1 MCTASNLKGTPSRHR
16 AHKEAKPSLPF
27 TIAGRGGRY
36 LCLHMEKAFILYD
49 LEATCW
55 RTSRPK
61 RVEIIEVGAVKV
73 NENLEIVSEFCA
85 FVRPMMHPI
94 ISKFCTSLTSI
105 RQSDVDHAPQFDEV
119 MEDYEDWM
127 GVGSHEVIPM
137 SWGEFDKRQLNTD
150 AQLHDIRL
158 DWLDA
163 HVCFQKH
170 FGKWKESKN
179 QIGLKNALETESIS
193 WSGTE
198 HRAIDDARN
207 MAELFCKV
215 ARHIPSLNLG

>member
-1 MCTASNLKGTPSRHR
+1 
-16 AHKEAKPSLPF
+16 
-27 TIAGRGGRY
+27 
-36 LCLHMEKAFILYD
+36 MEKAFILYD

-73 NENLEIVSEFCA
+73 NAQLQIVSEFCA
-85 FVRPMMHPI
+85 FVRPLMHPV

-105 RQSDVDHAPQFDEV
+105 RQSDVDHAPLFDEV

-127 GVGSHEVIPM
+127 GVGREDVIPL
-137 SWGEFDKRQLNTD
+137 SWGEFDKRQLLTD
-150 AQLHDIRL
+150 ARLHDIHL

-170 FGKWKESKN
+170 FGKWKASKN
-179 QIGLKNALETESIS
+179 QIGLKKALEEEGIG

-215 ARHIPSLNLG
+215 AARIPSLNLA